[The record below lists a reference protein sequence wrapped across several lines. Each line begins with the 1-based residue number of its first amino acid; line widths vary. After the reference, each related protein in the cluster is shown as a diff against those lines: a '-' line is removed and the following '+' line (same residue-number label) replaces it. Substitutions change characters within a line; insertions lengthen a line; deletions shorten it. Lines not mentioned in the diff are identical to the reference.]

1 MKTPLIIG
9 ITGGIGGGKSTFSR
23 HLREQGW
30 LVFDTDME
38 AKNLQN
44 VCPLVREKVIAEF
57 GDEVYN
63 ANGLDRVKL
72 AQIVFGN
79 AEKLQK
85 LNQIVHPEVKRKF
98 LEWAME
104 HSRERFL
111 FMECAIL
118 FEGGFNELV
127 DKTVLITAPVDV
139 RIHRVMHRDKV
150 TEELVLTR
158 IRNQWPD
165 EEKMKLADWTF
176 NTDNDINPAQRVD
189 DFLKLLEET
198 YLENQSPT

>member
-23 HLREQGW
+23 HLREEGMQ
-30 LVFDTDME
+30 VFDTDME

-44 VCPLVREKVIAEF
+44 FCPLVREKVIAEF
-57 GDEVYN
+57 GHGVYN
-63 ANGLDRVKL
+63 DGGLDRVKL

-85 LNQIVHPEVKRKF
+85 LNHIVHPEVKKKF
-98 LEWAME
+98 REWVSA
-104 HSRERFL
+104 HVDQRFL

-127 DKTVLITAPVDV
+127 DKTVLVTAPVDV
-139 RIHRVMHRDKV
+139 RIRRVMNRDQV

-158 IRNQWPD
+158 IRHQWPD
-165 EEKMKLADWTF
+165 EDKMKLADWTF
-176 NTDNDINPAQRVD
+176 NTDNNIDPTQRVD
-189 DFLKLLEET
+189 DFLKLLKET
-198 YLENQSPT
+198 Y